1 MMKLLYKPT
10 GNVFTL
16 PNEEAMRIKREDRGN
31 DYKILEA
38 ECEATEEVETDQ
50 ATDQADDQVEEETE
64 EVEEETEETEEE
76 GSEEEV
82 ETEESEEVKS
92 RLKQFEIAED
102 YKNLTKKELAVIAEK
117 VTGRYVD
124 PTKLNKADII
134 NLIEGKNE

>member
-1 MMKLLYKPT
+1 MKLLYKPT

-16 PNEEAMRIKREDRGN
+16 PDEEVARILKADRGN
-31 DYKILEA
+31 DYEVVGA
-38 ECEATEEVETDQ
+38 ECEETEE
-50 ATDQADDQVEEETE
+50 TDQADDQVEEETE
-64 EVEEETEETEEE
+64 ET
-76 GSEEEV
+76 
-82 ETEESEEVKS
+82 EEVKS

-102 YKNLTKKELAVIAEK
+102 YKNLTKKELAVIAER

>member
-10 GNVFTL
+10 GNIFTL
-16 PNEEAMRIKREDRGN
+16 PDEEVARILKADRGN
-31 DYKILEA
+31 DYEVVGA
-38 ECEATEEVETDQ
+38 ECEATEETDQ
-50 ATDQADDQVEEETE
+50 TDDQVEEETE
-64 EVEEETEETEEE
+64 ESEEE
-76 GSEEEV
+76 GSEEEEEEEEE

-102 YKNLTKKELAVIAEK
+102 YKNLTKKELAVIAER

>member
-1 MMKLLYKPT
+1 MKKLLYKPT

-16 PNEEAMRIKREDRGN
+16 PDEEVARILKADRGN
-31 DYKILEA
+31 DYEVVGA
-38 ECEATEEVETDQ
+38 ECEATEETDQ
-50 ATDQADDQVEEETE
+50 ETEQADDQVEEETE
-64 EVEEETEETEEE
+64 EAEE

-102 YKNLTKKELAVIAEK
+102 YKNLNKKELAVIAEK

>member
-16 PNEEAMRIKREDRGN
+16 PDEEVARILKADRGN
-31 DYKILEA
+31 DYEILEA
-38 ECEATEEVETDQ
+38 ECEATEETDQ
-50 ATDQADDQVEEETE
+50 ATDQADDQVEEETDQ
-64 EVEEETEETEEE
+64 VEEE

-102 YKNLTKKELAVIAEK
+102 YKNLTKKELAVIAER

>member
-1 MMKLLYKPT
+1 MKLLYVPT
-10 GNVFTL
+10 GNIFTL

-31 DYKILEA
+31 DYKILET

-50 ATDQADDQVEEETE
+50 ATDQADEQVEEETE
-64 EVEEETEETEEE
+64 EAEEETGTEEE
-76 GSEEEV
+76 I
-82 ETEESEEVKS
+82 TTKS

-102 YKNLTKKELAVIAEK
+102 YKNLTKKELAVIAER

>member
-1 MMKLLYKPT
+1 MKLLYKPT
-10 GNVFTL
+10 GNIFTL
-16 PNEEAMRIKREDRGN
+16 PDEEVARILKADRGN
-31 DYKILEA
+31 DYKIVEA
-38 ECEATEEVETDQ
+38 ECEATEETDQ
-50 ATDQADDQVEEETE
+50 ATDQADEQVEEETE
-64 EVEEETEETEEE
+64 EAEEE

-102 YKNLTKKELAVIAEK
+102 YNNLTKKELAVIAER

>member
-16 PNEEAMRIKREDRGN
+16 PDEEVARILKADRGN

-50 ATDQADDQVEEETE
+50 ATDQADDQVG
-64 EVEEETEETEEE
+64 EETEETEEE
-76 GSEEEV
+76 GSEEETE
-82 ETEESEEVKS
+82 ETEESEEAKS
-92 RLKQFEIAED
+92 RPKQFEIAED
-102 YKNLTKKELAVIAEK
+102 YNNLTKKELAVIAER

>member
-10 GNVFTL
+10 GNIFTL
-16 PNEEAMRIKREDRGN
+16 PDEEVARILKADRGN
-31 DYKILEA
+31 DYEVVGA
-38 ECEATEEVETDQ
+38 ECEVTEETE
-50 ATDQADDQVEEETE
+50 QADDQVDEETEETE
-64 EVEEETEETEEE
+64 EVEEAEEE

-102 YKNLTKKELAVIAEK
+102 YNNLTKKELAVIAER

>member
-16 PNEEAMRIKREDRGN
+16 PDEEVARILKADRGN
-31 DYKILEA
+31 DYEVVGA
-38 ECEATEEVETDQ
+38 ECEATEE
-50 ATDQADDQVEEETE
+50 TDQADDQ
-64 EVEEETEETEEE
+64 VEEETEETEEE

-102 YKNLTKKELAVIAEK
+102 YKNLTKKELAVIAER

>member
-1 MMKLLYKPT
+1 MKLLYKPT
-10 GNVFTL
+10 GNIFTL
-16 PNEEAMRIKREDRGN
+16 PDEEVTRILKADRGN
-31 DYKILEA
+31 DYEVVGA
-38 ECEATEEVETDQ
+38 ECEATEE
-50 ATDQADDQVEEETE
+50 TDQADDQVEEETE
-64 EVEEETEETEEE
+64 EET
-76 GSEEEV
+76 EEEV

-102 YKNLTKKELAVIAEK
+102 YNNLTKKELAVIAER

>member
-10 GNVFTL
+10 GNIFTL
-16 PNEEAMRIKREDRGN
+16 PDEEVARILKADRGN
-31 DYKILEA
+31 DYEVVGA
-38 ECEATEEVETDQ
+38 ECEATEE
-50 ATDQADDQVEEETE
+50 TE
-64 EVEEETEETEEE
+64 EVTDQTEEETEETEEE

-82 ETEESEEVKS
+82 ETEEVKS

-102 YKNLTKKELAVIAEK
+102 YNNLTKKELSVIAER